1 MSEMNPIKGSSC
13 FLEQDFLTSLL
24 STSWFPERN

>member
-13 FLEQDFLTSLL
+13 FLEQGF
-24 STSWFPERN
+24 FNVIAQY